1 MLIFCGE
8 QLSIEHKSNK
18 SDKVFSKVDFLDKKW
33 YFQTLFYRENRAHME
48 GIFGDQLV
56 ALDGPVNYPPRSPD
70 LTVMDIWIFAYIKGT
85 SISFKESN
93 NNFILKSCFRGTITS
108 AIQFSGW
115 IESWH
120 YCCRGH
126 CSQQSGDD
134 NQCLQNPKGM
144 SYHFNNDLQTLCKRV
159 LDDKFLWKSQIYRK

>member
-1 MLIFCGE
+1 MIF
-8 QLSIEHKSNK
+8 SNT
-18 SDKVFSKVDFLDKKW
+18 V
-33 YFQTLFYRENRAHME
+33 FYRENRAHME

-108 AIQFSGW
+108 AIQFSG
-115 IESWH
+115 
-120 YCCRGH
+120 
-126 CSQQSGDD
+126 
-134 NQCLQNPKGM
+134 
-144 SYHFNNDLQTLCKRV
+144 
-159 LDDKFLWKSQIYRK
+159 